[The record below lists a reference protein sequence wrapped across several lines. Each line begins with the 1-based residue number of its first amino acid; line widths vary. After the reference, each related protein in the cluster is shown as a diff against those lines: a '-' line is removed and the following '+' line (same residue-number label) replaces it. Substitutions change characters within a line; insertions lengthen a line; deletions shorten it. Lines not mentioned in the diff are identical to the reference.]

1 MVDVPLNSHPAEL
14 TGSLGSK
21 NRYFDFH
28 NLAKVTGAVTN
39 DLDRIIDEN
48 YYPLESARTSNLR
61 HRPIGIG
68 VHGLAGVFI
77 LLGMS
82 FDSPELSAK
91 DGAYETY
98 KGSPMSK
105 GILQPDM
112 WKVTPSY
119 RCDWPVLRDMI
130 SKNGVRNTLLVSLAG
145 NNKGLEPYASNI
157 SNGGLRTAWEMA
169 VVRGAYV
176 DQSQSFDIHLDE
188 PSRMKVTDL
197 HFYTWFQ
204 GQSNRQNPKEIETE
218 GHSKRQELLRDVA
231 KKLVTREKL
240 QEMTNERVTRVQAK
254 VYNLLNLR
262 VCGILSL
269 TRFRVFLP
277 FGFYTIELQAIVC
290 ENGSL
295 IL

>member
-1 MVDVPLNSHPAEL
+1 MQDCSQLPTETAVCNLASIALPIFVREKDVPLDSHPAEL

-157 SNGGLRTAWEMA
+157 SNGGLSGEIANK
-169 VVRGAYV
+169 
-176 DQSQSFDIHLDE
+176 HLLH
-188 PSRMKVTDL
+188 DL
-197 HFYTWFQ
+197 INKGF
-204 GQSNRQNPKEIETE
+204 G
-218 GHSKRQELLRDVA
+218 LR
-231 KKLVTREKL
+231 E
-240 QEMTNERVTRVQAK
+240 
-254 VYNLLNLR
+254 
-262 VCGILSL
+262 
-269 TRFRVFLP
+269 
-277 FGFYTIELQAIVC
+277 
-290 ENGSL
+290 
-295 IL
+295 